1 VSLIGQLEQL
11 NLSLV
16 LQGIETYAK
25 TGLLIVKQEVQWV
38 ELYFRDGRLMCIGPV
53 RPNSTLADRLLQ
65 AGVISPKALQDALLA
80 VGVMQPSETRLA
92 LALMDLGYV
101 SHEAIRAWATNEASR
116 VIQALLT
123 WQSGSIYFEDGTQSP
138 ADRLLVALSPAVLL
152 PSTPT
157 VAERVQHQQHE
168 RSEAPLQIK
177 QEQCETIVPPQSA
190 PLLSAAQF
198 IMETPPSEASFPSP
212 APSFSSVNMFSGAD
226 AHALPHL
233 SQPTRVSQPLPLM
246 RIDTS
251 FMRPEMVLKPLDLSA
266 LRERNPQLQITP
278 DQWRVLTRVD
288 GRTTLHAA
296 CQQLGMPADLLC
308 RIAGELIALGLIHVA
323 LPQTYVNQLS
333 PTSSGPVSNGSNNG
347 YLAQG
352 YVTNPQPSWVA
363 TTPTTDALPP
373 SCGSPVPFETKS
385 QWGNGG
391 TGATFV
397 PGHGWVANPQPMQP
411 LYATNGAYVPVG
423 SGR

>member
-53 RPNSTLADRLLQ
+53 QPNSTLADRLLQ

-80 VGVMQPSETRLA
+80 VGVVQPSETRLA

-123 WQSGSIYFEDGTQSP
+123 WQNGKIYFEDGTQSP
-138 ADRLLVALSPAVLL
+138 ADRLLVALSPAALL
-152 PSTPT
+152 PSTPA
-157 VAERVQHQQHE
+157 VAEMVQHE
-168 RSEAPLQIK
+168 PSEAPLQIK
-177 QEQCETIVPPQSA
+177 QEQRETIVPPQSA

-212 APSFSSVNMFSGAD
+212 APSFSSVNMFSDAN
-226 AHALPHL
+226 AHALPPL

-288 GRTTLHAA
+288 GRTTLHAT

-323 LPQTYVNQLS
+323 MPQAFMNQIS
-333 PTSSGPVSNGSNNG
+333 PTSSDPVSNSSNNG

-352 YVTNPQPSWVA
+352 YATNSQPSWVA
-363 TTPTTDALPP
+363 TPPTTGALPP
-373 SCGSPVPFETKS
+373 SFGSPVPFETKS

-411 LYATNGAYVPVG
+411 LYTTNGAYVPVG

>member
-1 VSLIGQLEQL
+1 MSLIGQLEQL

-53 RPNSTLADRLLQ
+53 QPNSTLADRLLQ

-80 VGVMQPSETRLA
+80 VGVVQPSETRLA

-116 VIQALLT
+116 VIQALLA
-123 WQSGSIYFEDGTQSP
+123 WQSGKIYFEDGTQSP

-212 APSFSSVNMFSGAD
+212 APSFSSVNMFSDAD
-226 AHALPHL
+226 AHALPPL

-323 LPQTYVNQLS
+323 MPPTYVNQLS
-333 PTSSGPVSNGSNNG
+333 PTSSGSVSNGSNNG

-373 SCGSPVPFETKS
+373 SFGSPVPFETKS

-411 LYATNGAYVPVG
+411 LYTTNGAYVPVG